1 MVEQTIARRIFNKMA
16 NKLYEELQKDT
27 ATPYQKKLRK
37 EFFKSLADSTDQK
50 PASDKEYDYLKKLQG
65 SVHANE
71 FMDIEPKKEKYASGG
86 LVSRQVSGF
95 GKARKK

>member
-1 MVEQTIARRIFNKMA
+1 MD
-16 NKLYEELQKDT
+16 KLYKELRKDT
-27 ATPYQKKLRK
+27 DTPYQKKKRK
-37 EFFKSLADSTDQK
+37 EFFESLTDRTDQR
-50 PASDKEYDYLKKLQG
+50 ASFEKEYDYLKKLKG

-71 FMDIEPKKEKYASGG
+71 FMDIEPKKEKYSSGG